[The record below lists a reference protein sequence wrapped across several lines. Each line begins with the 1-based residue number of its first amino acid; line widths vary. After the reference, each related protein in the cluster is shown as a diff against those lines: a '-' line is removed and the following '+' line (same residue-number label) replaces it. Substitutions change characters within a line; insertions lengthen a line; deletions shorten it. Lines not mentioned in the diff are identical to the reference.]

1 MLKYTLFLGKKD
13 VESKI
18 FHSLF
23 PKVPIV
29 GFFGNGEIGFNSKNT
44 YKQDEEFEVRVVF
57 FFGDW

>member
-1 MLKYTLFLGKKD
+1 MLKCTLYLGKKD

-23 PKVPIV
+23 PGVPIV

-44 YKQDEEFEVRVVF
+44 YTQDQEFQVR
-57 FFGDW
+57 